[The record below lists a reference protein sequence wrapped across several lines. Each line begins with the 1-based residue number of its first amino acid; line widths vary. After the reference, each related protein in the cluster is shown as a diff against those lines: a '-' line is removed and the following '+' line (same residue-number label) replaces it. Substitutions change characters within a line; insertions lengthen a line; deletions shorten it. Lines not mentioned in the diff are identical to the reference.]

1 MPEEFDVVCIGAG
14 PAGEAI
20 AMELDGSGLTLA
32 VIESNKV
39 GGECPYW
46 GCIPSKT
53 MLRAAE
59 VLAEADR
66 APEFSVSEIHHD
78 VDYGKVHK
86 RTLESARGLDDS
98 KSARGLWAHGPRL
111 FRGEGRLT

>member
-32 VIESNKV
+32 VIEANKV

-66 APEFSVSEIHHD
+66 APEFSVSENNKD
-78 VDYGKVHK
+78 VDSGKVHK
-86 RTLESARGLDDS
+86 RPLESAGGLDDS
-98 KSARGLWAHGPRL
+98 RSPRGLLDHGARL
-111 FRGEGRLT
+111 FRGEG